1 MAVTLPARQAGPAL
15 AACRCAIRRAAPG
28 RCVLPARRCVPA
40 DHGLL
45 HHQRRAAEHR
55 CIAACLGV
63 RAGVGDRRVRRRVRG
78 PAGPRRPARRPLRS
92 PPIFLG
98 ALIGFVVASAVCGF
112 APTVGVLIA
121 ARIVQGATAALL
133 IPQVL
138 ATFHH
143 TLNTSARRVRWPC
156 TARPPASPPWW
167 GNWWAVCWSA
177 PTSPGTSWRPIFLV
191 NVPIGLV
198 VLLVAARIVP
208 KTRSDHPV
216 GIDLPGTVLFAA
228 TLTALLVPLTEGHSL
243 GWPWWTW
250 AMIALAVVLGAVT
263 FVVEQRAERRGE
275 IPLLPPSL
283 LRLPSMSRGLVMVF
297 AFSIGFGAF
306 MFVFALTVQDG
317 LHADA
322 LHGGLAILPMAVLF
336 FLGSVFAPRLIGR
349 FGRAALSVGAVIQ
362 LAGLAS
368 LVVVVVQGWPHVGLW
383 AMAVP
388 LALAGAGQS
397 MLFAGLFR
405 SVLADVPTYLGGV
418 GSGVLITLQQSGLA
432 LGVATLGTL
441 YLARRRTTPPTPSPP
456 SSTCRW
462 PSSPCSPSAPPRCRA
477 SPRPPREHRRSKP
490 EPDTG
495 ATMIMN
501 REYSSHY
508 PGTLAGGGNA
518 AKDPAR

>member
-1 MAVTLPARQAGPAL
+1 
-15 AACRCAIRRAAPG
+15 
-28 RCVLPARRCVPA
+28 
-40 DHGLL
+40 
-45 HHQRRAAEHR
+45 
-55 CIAACLGV
+55 
-63 RAGVGDRRVRRRVRG
+63 
-78 PAGPRRPARRPLRS
+78 
-92 PPIFLG
+92 LG

-143 TLNTSARRVRWPC
+143 TLQHQRKARALALYGATSGIA
-156 TARPPASPPWW
+156 
-167 GNWWAVCWSA
+167 AVVGQLVGGLLVSA
-177 PTSPGTSWRPIFLV
+177 DIAGTSWRPIFLV

-208 KTRSDHPV
+208 KTRSNHPV

-250 AMIALAVVLGAVT
+250 ALIAIAVVLCAVT
-263 FVVEQRAERRGE
+263 FVVEQRAEQRGE

-283 LRLPSMSRGLVMVF
+283 LRLPSMSRGLAMVF

-368 LVVVVVQGWPHVGLW
+368 LLVVFVQGWPHVSLW

-405 SVLADVPTYLGGV
+405 SVLADVPTHLGGV

-441 YLARRRTTPPTPSPP
+441 YLSQAAHNTAHAFATVEYTQMGIIAVLAIGAAALPRFTKAAVGTPPL
-456 SSTCRW
+456 
-462 PSSPCSPSAPPRCRA
+462 
-477 SPRPPREHRRSKP
+477 E
-490 EPDTG
+490 G
-495 ATMIMN
+495 
-501 REYSSHY
+501 
-508 PGTLAGGGNA
+508 
-518 AKDPAR
+518 

>member
-1 MAVTLPARQAGPAL
+1 MAVTLPSRQAAPTSPRAVSLSGGLHPIGVFLLLAGAFLPIMDFFITNVAL
-15 AACRCAIRRAAPG
+15 PSIDASLHASASELELVIAGYGVAYAALLVLGG
-28 RCVLPARRCVPA
+28 RL
-40 DHGLL
+40 
-45 HHQRRAAEHR
+45 
-55 CIAACLGV
+55 
-63 RAGVGDRRVRRRVRG
+63 GDRYGRHR
-78 PAGPRRPARRPLRS
+78 L
-92 PPIFLG
+92 FLA
-98 ALIGFVVASAVCGF
+98 ALIGFIVASAVCGF
-112 APTVGVLIA
+112 APTVGILIA
-121 ARIVQGATAALL
+121 ARIAQGTAAALL

-143 TLNTSARRVRWPC
+143 TLEHERKARALALYGATSGIA
-156 TARPPASPPWW
+156 
-167 GNWWAVCWSA
+167 AVVGQLVGGLLISA
-177 PTSPGTSWRPIFLV
+177 DIAGTSWRPIFLV

-208 KTRSDHPV
+208 DTRSDHPV
-216 GIDLPGTVLFAA
+216 GVDLPGTALFAA

-263 FVVEQRAERRGE
+263 FVVERRAEQRGE

-283 LRLPSMSRGLVMVF
+283 LRLPSMSRGLAMVF
-297 AFSIGFGAF
+297 AYSIGFGAF

-362 LAGLAS
+362 LAGLAA
-368 LVVVVVQGWPHVGLW
+368 LVAVLVTEWPQVSLW
-383 AMAVP
+383 AMALP

-405 SVLADVPTYLGGV
+405 SVLADVPIHLGGV

-441 YLARRRTTPPTPSPP
+441 YLALEPHNTADAFATVEAVQLGIIALLAIGVAALPRFTTVGA
-456 SSTCRW
+456 
-462 PSSPCSPSAPPRCRA
+462 SAPVL
-477 SPRPPREHRRSKP
+477 
-490 EPDTG
+490 DT
-495 ATMIMN
+495 
-501 REYSSHY
+501 
-508 PGTLAGGGNA
+508 
-518 AKDPAR
+518 